1 MALHNHLARKGPR
14 EGEKEMLFGIGL
26 IGLWGVTAMGEYG
39 KNGSYYGQRISQEAS
54 CIGVFAVVE

>member
-1 MALHNHLARKGPR
+1 
-14 EGEKEMLFGIGL
+14 MLFGIGL